1 MVLELYRSLLRL
13 PQFKGK
19 SRIIQVYRSLFFS
32 TYRFRGHHGFVIELD
47 PIEWTQSDLLRD
59 GTFEP
64 LTSALFSKLLHQGD
78 RYVDIG
84 AHVGYHTLLARRCIG
99 AEGQV
104 IAVEPQPYSC
114 QKLLANWRAN
124 GFENLALYVAA
135 IGEEDSTVCLHQ
147 QVETDS
153 TRLSMCLEPVNDEAR
168 AFYVPLRRLDAIL
181 TEQRVEYIRLL
192 KIDVEGYEL
201 EVVNSLGAFF
211 STIDNIILEVLDTSS
226 GISAKSVALIEK
238 LTRLKYHLHT
248 VEGHAW
254 DHQSPLPENNLWA
267 SRCN

>member
-1 MVLELYRSLLRL
+1 MILKFYRALLRL

-19 SRIIQVYRSLFFS
+19 SRIIEFYRALSFP
-32 TYRFRGHHGFVIELD
+32 THRITGTHGFVMELD
-47 PIEWTQSDLLRD
+47 PIEWTQSELLRD
-59 GTFEP
+59 GCIES
-64 LTSALFSKLLHQGD
+64 LTSALYSKLLHQGD

-84 AHVGYHTLLARRCIG
+84 AHVGYHTLLARHFIG

-104 IAVEPQPYSC
+104 IAVEPQPYNC

-135 IGEEDSTVCLHQ
+135 IGEEDSTVRLHQ
-147 QVETDS
+147 QVQTDS

-168 AFYVPLRRLDAIL
+168 IFYVPLRRLDAIL
-181 TEQRVEYIRLL
+181 TEQGVDRIRLL

-211 STIDNIILEVLDTSS
+211 PAIDNIILEVLDTSS
-226 GISAKSVALIEK
+226 GISRKSVALIEK
-238 LTRLKYHLHT
+238 LTRLNYQLHT
-248 VEGHAW
+248 VEGQAW
-254 DHQSPLPENNLWA
+254 DQHSPLPENNLWA